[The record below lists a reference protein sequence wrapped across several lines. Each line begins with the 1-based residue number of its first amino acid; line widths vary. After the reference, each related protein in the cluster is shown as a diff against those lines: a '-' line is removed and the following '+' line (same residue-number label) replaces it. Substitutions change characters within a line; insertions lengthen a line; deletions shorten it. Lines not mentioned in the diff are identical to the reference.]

1 MSSPS
6 RTVFWIE
13 NCVHTNTD
21 IYFLYIK
28 KKSVVA
34 FCMYYWILTHRKR
47 VNTFIT
53 LNQFFMEWTQ
63 VFSKCLWMFFFVIGW
78 PGTQNTTGKLFENIL
93 ESVSWTANYKGNLGL
108 REESPSKYK
117 PERLKNEDF
126 FGEAFLSFP
135 GQIQE
140 QETITRLKNEAEEV
154 SSGLTWMY
162 TSVTP
167 ALWSEASWQRSA
179 SPWASV
185 RAGLGPFNHGAGGRG
200 HRRQGALR
208 RER

>member
-1 MSSPS
+1 MNTSLFKMLVN
-6 RTVFWIE
+6 VF
-13 NCVHTNTD
+13 
-21 IYFLYIK
+21 
-28 KKSVVA
+28 
-34 FCMYYWILTHRKR
+34 FCDRLA
-47 VNTFIT
+47 
-53 LNQFFMEWTQ
+53 
-63 VFSKCLWMFFFVIGW
+63 
-78 PGTQNTTGKLFENIL
+78 GTQNTTGKLFENVL

-185 RAGLGPFNHGAGGRG
+185 RAGLGPFNHGAGGPR